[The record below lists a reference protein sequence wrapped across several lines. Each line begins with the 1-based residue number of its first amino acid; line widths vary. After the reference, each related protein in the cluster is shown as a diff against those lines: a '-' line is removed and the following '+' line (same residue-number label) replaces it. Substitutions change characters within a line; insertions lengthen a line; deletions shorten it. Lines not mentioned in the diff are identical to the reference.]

1 MLHLGSNICGCFDFP
16 IFFYTFISLSSKS
29 YMMKFFLQFL
39 TLVHNYKRCRNSCFH
54 IQLVRSQGIQNYAM
68 LPERYTPQA
77 LFKKL
82 NLEYLTIYKN
92 NIENI
97 KVIFL
102 NNRFLVDAVES
113 NLIPN
118 LLHLCYR
125 TFGQVLDRWLAVHL
139 VF

>member
-68 LPERYTPQA
+68 LPERYTPTLQKVESWIPHKFLKTILRTLR
-77 LFKKL
+77 LFFW
-82 NLEYLTIYKN
+82 TI
-92 NIENI
+92 
-97 KVIFL
+97 
-102 NNRFLVDAVES
+102 FLVDAVES

>member
-16 IFFYTFISLSSKS
+16 IFFHTFISLSSKS

-118 LLHLCYR
+118 LLCYR

>member
-1 MLHLGSNICGCFDFP
+1 
-16 IFFYTFISLSSKS
+16 
-29 YMMKFFLQFL
+29 MMKFFLQFL

-82 NLEYLTIYKN
+82 NLEYLTIFKN
-92 NIENI
+92 NIKNI

-118 LLHLCYR
+118 LLCYR

>member
-1 MLHLGSNICGCFDFP
+1 
-16 IFFYTFISLSSKS
+16 
-29 YMMKFFLQFL
+29 MMKFFLQFL

-68 LPERYTPQA
+68 LPERYTSQI
-77 LFKKL
+77 F
-82 NLEYLTIYKN
+82 KN

-102 NNRFLVDAVES
+102 NNKFLVDAVES

-118 LLHLCYR
+118 LLCYR
-125 TFGQVLDRWLAVHL
+125 TFGQVLDRWLAVNL

>member
-1 MLHLGSNICGCFDFP
+1 MTGTFSRADSCRSVTKCFICGCFDFP

-82 NLEYLTIYKN
+82 NLEYLTN
-92 NIENI
+92 
-97 KVIFL
+97 F
-102 NNRFLVDAVES
+102 
-113 NLIPN
+113 
-118 LLHLCYR
+118 
-125 TFGQVLDRWLAVHL
+125 
-139 VF
+139 

>member
-1 MLHLGSNICGCFDFP
+1 M
-16 IFFYTFISLSSKS
+16 
-29 YMMKFFLQFL
+29 
-39 TLVHNYKRCRNSCFH
+39 
-54 IQLVRSQGIQNYAM
+54 RSQGIQNYAM
-68 LPERYTPQA
+68 LPERYIYTPQA

-118 LLHLCYR
+118 LLSYK
-125 TFGQVLDRWLAVHL
+125 TFSIDGWLLIWYSKHIK
-139 VF
+139 